1 MEDYFPHDVAF
12 NIGELKEFSN
22 YLNEK
27 LDKEPIF
34 TKDEIDNDKLNYFK
48 GQEINDEVLENIYKA
63 NSNAKANLAR
73 EELNHI
79 FINFEID
86 CLNEINNNVFS
97 KDDNNSNKM
106 KLDVDDKVSIKK
118 YLESNE
124 LEKLLNDNIQK
135 LVDEKVGLGLPV
147 IMERYNN
154 YSLANNGI
162 IDEKDIKS
170 HEITDDDIRKSFE
183 YVESVTTKITNNDF
197 ALFKINDL
205 IENANNRSRLSI
217 DEYCYDEALDFLNE
231 EIKSLESKNT
241 NKEKYST
248 INLDD
253 ELHDGKFLDYFGIE
267 VDDETLKKYTDA
279 VAGIEANQTELYKEI
294 LYSVGDTDSFSPPKT
309 DDYKFSEFLSE
320 GTRAII
326 MEEVGYNDKFDKY
339 IDETELYLPDLKVI
353 TNQILEKLGKEAKYD
368 EKEIEKEYGK
378 SDEFEKKIQEV
389 EF

>member
-1 MEDYFPHDVAF
+1 MKPKIRTEEERRE
-12 NIGELKEFSN
+12 ELKE
-22 YLNEK
+22 Y
-27 LDKEPIF
+27 I
-34 TKDEIDNDKLNYFK
+34 
-48 GQEINDEVLENIYKA
+48 
-63 NSNAKANLAR
+63 
-73 EELNHI
+73 
-79 FINFEID
+79 
-86 CLNEINNNVFS
+86 
-97 KDDNNSNKM
+97 
-106 KLDVDDKVSIKK
+106 
-118 YLESNE
+118 
-124 LEKLLNDNIQK
+124 
-135 LVDEKVGLGLPV
+135 
-147 IMERYNN
+147 
-154 YSLANNGI
+154 
-162 IDEKDIKS
+162 
-170 HEITDDDIRKSFE
+170 
-183 YVESVTTKITNNDF
+183 ESVTTKITNNDF

-339 IDETELYLPDLKVI
+339 IDETELHLPELKVI

-368 EKEIEKEYGK
+368 EKEIEKE
-378 SDEFEKKIQEV
+378 FEKLDKFDKKNQEV

>member
-1 MEDYFPHDVAF
+1 MKKI
-12 NIGELKEFSN
+12 NI
-22 YLNEK
+22 
-27 LDKEPIF
+27 
-34 TKDEIDNDKLNYFK
+34 
-48 GQEINDEVLENIYKA
+48 
-63 NSNAKANLAR
+63 
-73 EELNHI
+73 
-79 FINFEID
+79 
-86 CLNEINNNVFS
+86 
-97 KDDNNSNKM
+97 
-106 KLDVDDKVSIKK
+106 
-118 YLESNE
+118 
-124 LEKLLNDNIQK
+124 
-135 LVDEKVGLGLPV
+135 
-147 IMERYNN
+147 
-154 YSLANNGI
+154 
-162 IDEKDIKS
+162 
-170 HEITDDDIRKSFE
+170 
-183 YVESVTTKITNNDF
+183 NNDF

-353 TNQILEKLGKEAKYD
+353 ANQILEKLGKEAKYD

>member
-1 MEDYFPHDVAF
+1 MQPKIRTEEERRE
-12 NIGELKEFSN
+12 ELKE
-22 YLNEK
+22 Y
-27 LDKEPIF
+27 I
-34 TKDEIDNDKLNYFK
+34 
-48 GQEINDEVLENIYKA
+48 
-63 NSNAKANLAR
+63 
-73 EELNHI
+73 
-79 FINFEID
+79 
-86 CLNEINNNVFS
+86 
-97 KDDNNSNKM
+97 
-106 KLDVDDKVSIKK
+106 
-118 YLESNE
+118 
-124 LEKLLNDNIQK
+124 
-135 LVDEKVGLGLPV
+135 
-147 IMERYNN
+147 
-154 YSLANNGI
+154 
-162 IDEKDIKS
+162 
-170 HEITDDDIRKSFE
+170 
-183 YVESVTTKITNNDF
+183 ESVTTKITNNDF

-339 IDETELYLPDLKVI
+339 IDETELHLPELKII

-368 EKEIEKEYGK
+368 EKEIKK
-378 SDEFEKKIQEV
+378 EFEKLDKFEKKNQEV

>member
-1 MEDYFPHDVAF
+1 MKPKIRTEEERRE
-12 NIGELKEFSN
+12 ELKE
-22 YLNEK
+22 Y
-27 LDKEPIF
+27 I
-34 TKDEIDNDKLNYFK
+34 
-48 GQEINDEVLENIYKA
+48 
-63 NSNAKANLAR
+63 
-73 EELNHI
+73 
-79 FINFEID
+79 
-86 CLNEINNNVFS
+86 
-97 KDDNNSNKM
+97 
-106 KLDVDDKVSIKK
+106 
-118 YLESNE
+118 
-124 LEKLLNDNIQK
+124 
-135 LVDEKVGLGLPV
+135 
-147 IMERYNN
+147 
-154 YSLANNGI
+154 
-162 IDEKDIKS
+162 
-170 HEITDDDIRKSFE
+170 
-183 YVESVTTKITNNDF
+183 ESVSTKITNNDF

-231 EIKSLESKNT
+231 EIKSLESKKT
-241 NKEKYST
+241 DKEKYSA

-279 VAGIEANQTELYKEI
+279 VAGIKANQTELYKEI

-339 IDETELYLPDLKVI
+339 IDETELHLPDLKVI

>member
-1 MEDYFPHDVAF
+1 LKPKIRTEEERRE
-12 NIGELKEFSN
+12 ELKE
-22 YLNEK
+22 Y
-27 LDKEPIF
+27 I
-34 TKDEIDNDKLNYFK
+34 
-48 GQEINDEVLENIYKA
+48 
-63 NSNAKANLAR
+63 
-73 EELNHI
+73 
-79 FINFEID
+79 
-86 CLNEINNNVFS
+86 
-97 KDDNNSNKM
+97 
-106 KLDVDDKVSIKK
+106 
-118 YLESNE
+118 
-124 LEKLLNDNIQK
+124 
-135 LVDEKVGLGLPV
+135 
-147 IMERYNN
+147 
-154 YSLANNGI
+154 
-162 IDEKDIKS
+162 
-170 HEITDDDIRKSFE
+170 
-183 YVESVTTKITNNDF
+183 ESVSTKITNNDF

-231 EIKSLESKNT
+231 EIKSLESKKT
-241 NKEKYST
+241 DKEKYSA

-279 VAGIEANQTELYKEI
+279 VAGIKANQTELYKEI

-339 IDETELYLPDLKVI
+339 IDETELHLPDLKVI

>member
-1 MEDYFPHDVAF
+1 MQPKIRTEEERRE
-12 NIGELKEFSN
+12 ELKE
-22 YLNEK
+22 Y
-27 LDKEPIF
+27 I
-34 TKDEIDNDKLNYFK
+34 
-48 GQEINDEVLENIYKA
+48 
-63 NSNAKANLAR
+63 
-73 EELNHI
+73 
-79 FINFEID
+79 
-86 CLNEINNNVFS
+86 
-97 KDDNNSNKM
+97 
-106 KLDVDDKVSIKK
+106 
-118 YLESNE
+118 
-124 LEKLLNDNIQK
+124 
-135 LVDEKVGLGLPV
+135 
-147 IMERYNN
+147 
-154 YSLANNGI
+154 
-162 IDEKDIKS
+162 
-170 HEITDDDIRKSFE
+170 
-183 YVESVTTKITNNDF
+183 ESVTTKITNNDF

-339 IDETELYLPDLKVI
+339 IDETELHLPELKVI

-368 EKEIEKEYGK
+368 EKEIEKE
-378 SDEFEKKIQEV
+378 FEKLDKFDKKNQEV

>member
-1 MEDYFPHDVAF
+1 MQPKIRTEEERRE
-12 NIGELKEFSN
+12 ELKE
-22 YLNEK
+22 Y
-27 LDKEPIF
+27 I
-34 TKDEIDNDKLNYFK
+34 
-48 GQEINDEVLENIYKA
+48 
-63 NSNAKANLAR
+63 
-73 EELNHI
+73 
-79 FINFEID
+79 
-86 CLNEINNNVFS
+86 
-97 KDDNNSNKM
+97 
-106 KLDVDDKVSIKK
+106 
-118 YLESNE
+118 
-124 LEKLLNDNIQK
+124 
-135 LVDEKVGLGLPV
+135 
-147 IMERYNN
+147 
-154 YSLANNGI
+154 
-162 IDEKDIKS
+162 
-170 HEITDDDIRKSFE
+170 
-183 YVESVTTKITNNDF
+183 ESVTTKITNNDF

-253 ELHDGKFLDYFGIE
+253 ELHDEKFLDYFGIE

>member
-1 MEDYFPHDVAF
+1 MQPKIRTEEERRE
-12 NIGELKEFSN
+12 ELKE
-22 YLNEK
+22 Y
-27 LDKEPIF
+27 I
-34 TKDEIDNDKLNYFK
+34 
-48 GQEINDEVLENIYKA
+48 EN
-63 NSNAKANLAR
+63 
-73 EELNHI
+73 
-79 FINFEID
+79 
-86 CLNEINNNVFS
+86 
-97 KDDNNSNKM
+97 
-106 KLDVDDKVSIKK
+106 
-118 YLESNE
+118 
-124 LEKLLNDNIQK
+124 
-135 LVDEKVGLGLPV
+135 
-147 IMERYNN
+147 
-154 YSLANNGI
+154 
-162 IDEKDIKS
+162 
-170 HEITDDDIRKSFE
+170 
-183 YVESVTTKITNNDF
+183 VTTKITNNDF

-231 EIKSLESKNT
+231 EIKILESKNT

-368 EKEIEKEYGK
+368 EKEIKK
-378 SDEFEKKIQEV
+378 EFEKLDKLEKKNQEV

>member
-1 MEDYFPHDVAF
+1 MQPKIRTEEERRE
-12 NIGELKEFSN
+12 ELKE
-22 YLNEK
+22 Y
-27 LDKEPIF
+27 I
-34 TKDEIDNDKLNYFK
+34 
-48 GQEINDEVLENIYKA
+48 
-63 NSNAKANLAR
+63 
-73 EELNHI
+73 
-79 FINFEID
+79 
-86 CLNEINNNVFS
+86 
-97 KDDNNSNKM
+97 
-106 KLDVDDKVSIKK
+106 
-118 YLESNE
+118 
-124 LEKLLNDNIQK
+124 
-135 LVDEKVGLGLPV
+135 
-147 IMERYNN
+147 
-154 YSLANNGI
+154 
-162 IDEKDIKS
+162 
-170 HEITDDDIRKSFE
+170 
-183 YVESVTTKITNNDF
+183 ESVTTKITNNDF

-217 DEYCYDEALDFLNE
+217 DEYCYDEALDLLNE

-339 IDETELYLPDLKVI
+339 IDETELYLPELKVI

-368 EKEIEKEYGK
+368 EKEIKKEFEKLN
-378 SDEFEKKIQEV
+378 EFEKKNQEV

>member
-1 MEDYFPHDVAF
+1 MQPKIRTEEERRE
-12 NIGELKEFSN
+12 ELKE
-22 YLNEK
+22 Y
-27 LDKEPIF
+27 I
-34 TKDEIDNDKLNYFK
+34 
-48 GQEINDEVLENIYKA
+48 
-63 NSNAKANLAR
+63 
-73 EELNHI
+73 
-79 FINFEID
+79 
-86 CLNEINNNVFS
+86 
-97 KDDNNSNKM
+97 
-106 KLDVDDKVSIKK
+106 
-118 YLESNE
+118 
-124 LEKLLNDNIQK
+124 
-135 LVDEKVGLGLPV
+135 
-147 IMERYNN
+147 
-154 YSLANNGI
+154 
-162 IDEKDIKS
+162 
-170 HEITDDDIRKSFE
+170 
-183 YVESVTTKITNNDF
+183 ESVTTKITNNDF

-217 DEYCYDEALDFLNE
+217 DEYCYDEALDFLKE

>member
-1 MEDYFPHDVAF
+1 MQTKIRTEEERRE
-12 NIGELKEFSN
+12 ELKE
-22 YLNEK
+22 Y
-27 LDKEPIF
+27 I
-34 TKDEIDNDKLNYFK
+34 
-48 GQEINDEVLENIYKA
+48 
-63 NSNAKANLAR
+63 
-73 EELNHI
+73 
-79 FINFEID
+79 
-86 CLNEINNNVFS
+86 
-97 KDDNNSNKM
+97 
-106 KLDVDDKVSIKK
+106 
-118 YLESNE
+118 
-124 LEKLLNDNIQK
+124 
-135 LVDEKVGLGLPV
+135 
-147 IMERYNN
+147 
-154 YSLANNGI
+154 
-162 IDEKDIKS
+162 
-170 HEITDDDIRKSFE
+170 
-183 YVESVTTKITNNDF
+183 ESVTTKITNNDF

-368 EKEIEKEYGK
+368 EKEIKK
-378 SDEFEKKIQEV
+378 EFEKLDKLEKKNQEV

>member
-1 MEDYFPHDVAF
+1 MQPKIRTEEERRE
-12 NIGELKEFSN
+12 ELKE
-22 YLNEK
+22 Y
-27 LDKEPIF
+27 I
-34 TKDEIDNDKLNYFK
+34 
-48 GQEINDEVLENIYKA
+48 
-63 NSNAKANLAR
+63 
-73 EELNHI
+73 
-79 FINFEID
+79 
-86 CLNEINNNVFS
+86 
-97 KDDNNSNKM
+97 
-106 KLDVDDKVSIKK
+106 
-118 YLESNE
+118 
-124 LEKLLNDNIQK
+124 
-135 LVDEKVGLGLPV
+135 
-147 IMERYNN
+147 
-154 YSLANNGI
+154 
-162 IDEKDIKS
+162 
-170 HEITDDDIRKSFE
+170 
-183 YVESVTTKITNNDF
+183 ESVTTKITNNDF

-294 LYSVGDTDSFSPPKT
+294 CYSVGDTDSFSPPKT

>member
-1 MEDYFPHDVAF
+1 MKPKIRTEEERRE
-12 NIGELKEFSN
+12 ELKE
-22 YLNEK
+22 Y
-27 LDKEPIF
+27 I
-34 TKDEIDNDKLNYFK
+34 
-48 GQEINDEVLENIYKA
+48 
-63 NSNAKANLAR
+63 
-73 EELNHI
+73 
-79 FINFEID
+79 
-86 CLNEINNNVFS
+86 
-97 KDDNNSNKM
+97 
-106 KLDVDDKVSIKK
+106 
-118 YLESNE
+118 
-124 LEKLLNDNIQK
+124 
-135 LVDEKVGLGLPV
+135 
-147 IMERYNN
+147 
-154 YSLANNGI
+154 
-162 IDEKDIKS
+162 
-170 HEITDDDIRKSFE
+170 
-183 YVESVTTKITNNDF
+183 ESVTTKITNNDF

-294 LYSVGDTDSFSPPKT
+294 LYSVGDTDSCFSPPKT

>member
-1 MEDYFPHDVAF
+1 MQPKIRTEEERRE
-12 NIGELKEFSN
+12 ELKE
-22 YLNEK
+22 Y
-27 LDKEPIF
+27 I
-34 TKDEIDNDKLNYFK
+34 
-48 GQEINDEVLENIYKA
+48 
-63 NSNAKANLAR
+63 
-73 EELNHI
+73 
-79 FINFEID
+79 
-86 CLNEINNNVFS
+86 
-97 KDDNNSNKM
+97 
-106 KLDVDDKVSIKK
+106 
-118 YLESNE
+118 
-124 LEKLLNDNIQK
+124 
-135 LVDEKVGLGLPV
+135 
-147 IMERYNN
+147 
-154 YSLANNGI
+154 
-162 IDEKDIKS
+162 
-170 HEITDDDIRKSFE
+170 
-183 YVESVTTKITNNDF
+183 ESVTTKITNNDF

-326 MEEVGYNDKFDKY
+326 MDEVGYNDKFDKY
-339 IDETELYLPDLKVI
+339 IDETELHLPELKII

-368 EKEIEKEYGK
+368 EKEIKK
-378 SDEFEKKIQEV
+378 EFEKLDKFEKKNQEV